1 MRSAVILAGGS
12 SSRLGRD
19 KSLLEFDG
27 KPLICWAVEKMQ
39 LAADEV
45 IVVARSKD
53 HAEMLQEMVP
63 KAVFTWDSVL
73 GFGPVAGL
81 HAGMRCA
88 KGGLVFATGCDL
100 PFLNPK
106 VIDKLFELAYERKGY
121 DATVPLRPSGFI
133 EPLHSVYNREKM
145 LAACQSSLNANERK
159 IRAPLKLLNINL
171 VPVEQLQIL
180 DSGLLTFFNLN
191 TPQDLEK
198 ARKLWPEGH
207 CTNIRN
213 I

>member
-12 SSRLGRD
+12 SSRLGTD

-27 KPLICWAVEKMQ
+27 KTLICWAVEKMQ

-45 IVVARSKD
+45 IVVARSKN
-53 HAEMLQEMVP
+53 HAEMLREMVSQ
-63 KAVFTWDSVL
+63 AVFTWDSIS

-81 HAGMRCA
+81 HAGMSHA
-88 KGGLVFATGCDL
+88 KGSLVFATGCDL

-106 VIDKLFELAYERKGY
+106 VIDKLFELAYEKRVY

-133 EPLHSVYNREKM
+133 EPLHSVYDREKM
-145 LAACQSSLNANERK
+145 FAACQSSLIANERK

-171 VPVEQLQIL
+171 VPAEQLQIL
-180 DSGLLTFFNLN
+180 DDGLLTFFNLN

-207 CTNIRN
+207 CKNIQN